1 MLQLPN
7 PRWMALS
14 LALIALATCVALVG
28 TSCGTAP
35 TPFLVTG
42 PGQSGNDPP
51 TLTILQPSTNITRG
65 QGEPFLIQ
73 WVDSDQDD
81 NALIDF
87 WLVNTQ
93 TAGAISL
100 VQGIQENDLTGPD
113 SFAVNTQLIPTGT
126 YNLLG
131 TISDGVNETVNVFAT
146 MDVGATAQRIVVTV
160 VGQGE
165 GPPTVPPALVV
176 TAPAVNLSVTQDDVL
191 VVTVQPPPGESFDP
205 DSGVALFLVLDV
217 NVDPNDDDPA
227 NPDESEIIVLAQRTL
242 AAETTV
248 EQVFQIVIDL
258 GTVPPRPGG
267 DPYFIRVTAYDG
279 TNPPVHRYASGT
291 INVVQLAAGTVDLF
305 DIGRTK
311 AGARFYGFNPAAN
324 LGSTVR
330 GVTDF
335 DADGVDDFIVVAQFG
350 NPRGAG
356 PVGEA
361 YLVYGQPGSRFGGSI
376 AANSISRTV
385 SGVVFEAPPE
395 RLFFGADVGSAGI
408 TDVNFIPDLSG
419 DGRPELIFGLPLVV
433 GAFDATDFDPA
444 DEDVIADEEI
454 FPFGCYPDL
463 LVNNCTDGGPN
474 RLCTLGRGGPADDA
488 YLTATGIGVI
498 VNSENR
504 DNDPL
509 QVQPPDPRLDST
521 AVTLELVGQETGWV
535 LDADGFNTAG
545 SIFVRAEDPDGDPGR
560 LAGARFAAGAYDFI
574 GDTNPF
580 SGRVFQGPRLGR
592 FGQTVSAMGDL
603 NQDGLPEIMIS
614 APRNEAYLQDLLAT
628 FGTASSHFFSTL
640 FTGSITVLPSGN
652 YAAEIW
658 RDDGDGSSVI
668 PNLDRQRHGPFGQC
682 TDPPGARHFDIPAES
697 FEVLAESPDDMLGGA
712 RDAGD
717 FNQDG
722 IADILC
728 GAYLNDGP
736 NRTDSGAVY
745 ILYGR
750 PITGSFDLADADDPV
765 LRPPMLRI
773 RGLTDGD
780 QIGWR
785 QGPAL
790 DVNGD
795 RLDDVVISSPRTDFG
810 GVMRTTCAVDFN
822 GDGTV
827 DDADLTFAGFFDC
840 QLDLAGSE
848 VFSDDACRA
857 FDYDNDRD
865 IDDDDRCVFCCLS
878 GECEPDEACTLGTDA
893 GDCCANIV
901 DNGFVAVVFGGV
913 FTDGDRDISQIAT
926 PDLPG
931 VVFYGNRA
939 LDRAGLDASS
949 AADFNQDGFGDI
961 LIAVPGET
969 RTDSAARERL
979 GVVYLI
985 FGGTH
990 LINTTW
996 NLSQVGTSALPGIVF
1011 LSPYVKGR
1019 PNEAPPTT
1027 VGLIGDINGDGFG
1040 DIAIGNPMADF
1051 IDLSFPQGPDAP
1063 GTDAA
1068 VGRRRNAGDAY
1079 VIYGNN
1085 FGSNRVNP

>member
-1 MLQLPN
+1 MLRLAN
-7 PRWMALS
+7 RKVMALS
-14 LALIALATCVALVG
+14 LGACTLGAFVAVVG

-42 PGQSGNDPP
+42 PGQFGNIPP
-51 TLTILQPSTNITRG
+51 TLNIDEPTTNITRG

-73 WVDSDQDD
+73 WVDTDPDD

-100 VQGIQENDLTGPD
+100 VQGIEENDLTGPD
-113 SFAVNTQLIPTGT
+113 SFAVNTQLIPTGS

-131 TISDGVNETVNVFAT
+131 TISDGVNPTVNVYAT
-146 MDVGATAQRIVVTV
+146 TQGGTTQQRVVITI

-191 VVTVQPPPGESFDP
+191 TVTVEPPPGESFDP
-205 DSGVALFLVLDV
+205 DSDVTLYLVLDV
-217 NVDPNDDDPA
+217 NVNPNDDDPS
-227 NPDESEIIVLAQRTL
+227 NPDPSQIIVLRQRSVAAGTTDAQTFDV
-242 AAETTV
+242 T
-248 EQVFQIVIDL
+248 IDL

-267 DPYFIRVTAYDG
+267 DPYYIRVTADDG
-279 TNPPVHRYASGT
+279 TNPRVHRYASGT

-311 AGARFYGFNPAAN
+311 AGARFYGFNPGAN

-335 DADGVDDFIVVAQFG
+335 DADGADDFVLVAQFG

-361 YLVYGQPGSRFGGSI
+361 YLVYGQANTRFGGSI
-376 AANSISRTV
+376 SANSVSKTV
-385 SGVVFEAPPE
+385 SGVIFEAPPA
-395 RLFFGADVGSAGI
+395 RFPPILGSDVSGI
-408 TDVNFIPDLSG
+408 TDVNFIPDLTG
-419 DGRPELIFGLPLVV
+419 DGRPELIFGLPLVL
-433 GAFDATDFDPA
+433 GAFEAMDFDPA
-444 DEDVIADEEI
+444 DEDVVDDPDVPS
-454 FPFGCYPDL
+454 PFGCYPDL
-463 LVNNCTDGGPN
+463 FVNNCTDGGDNPVCLL
-474 RLCTLGRGGPADDA
+474 RRPADNDA
-488 YLTATGIGVI
+488 YFTAMGMAAL

-509 QVQPPDPRLDST
+509 VIQPPDPRLDNTS
-521 AVTLELVGQETGWV
+521 VSLELAGQEAGWV
-535 LDADGFNTAG
+535 LGLGGISPTG
-545 SIFVRAEDPDGDPGR
+545 SIFARAEDPDGDANR
-560 LAGARFAAGAYDFI
+560 IAGARFAAGAYDWI
-574 GDTNPF
+574 DTF
-580 SGRVFQGPRLGR
+580 RVNRLNQPPRQGR

-603 NQDGLPEIMIS
+603 NQDGIAEIMIS
-614 APRNEAYLQDLLAT
+614 APRNQAHIVELSNAYGLTSTQLAS
-628 FGTASSHFFSTL
+628 TAYE
-640 FTGSITVLPSGN
+640 GSIS
-652 YAAEIW
+652 I
-658 RDDGDGSSVI
+658 I
-668 PNLDRQRHGPFGQC
+668 PGFDYNDESWQEQSNGTSTIPLLRHSAGGQC
-682 TDPPGARHFDIPAES
+682 TDPARGRGSFIPAES
-697 FEVLAESPDDMLGGA
+697 FEVFAEDINDMLGGA
-712 RDAGD
+712 RSPGD
-717 FNQDG
+717 FNRDG
-722 IADILC
+722 IDDILC

-736 NRTDSGAVY
+736 GRTDSGAVY

-750 PITGSFDLADADDPV
+750 PITGDFLLANADDPIF
-765 LRPPMLRI
+765 RPPMLRV

-785 QGPAL
+785 QEPAL

-810 GVMRTTCAVDFN
+810 GVTRTTCAGDFN
-822 GDGTV
+822 QDGTV
-827 DDADLTFAGFFDC
+827 DAADLTFASFFDC
-840 QLDLAGSE
+840 ELQTTGSE
-848 VFSDDACRA
+848 VFSDDACHV
-857 FDYDNDRD
+857 FDYDSDRD

-878 GECEPDEACTLGTDA
+878 AECEPDEACTFGTDA
-893 GDCCANIV
+893 GNCCANIV
-901 DNGFVAVVFGGV
+901 DNGFVAVIFGGV

-926 PDLPG
+926 ADLPG
-931 VVFYGNRA
+931 VVFYGNQA
-939 LDRAGLDASS
+939 LDRAGLDVSS
-949 AADFNQDGFGDI
+949 ASDFNQDGFGDI
-961 LIAVPGET
+961 LIAAPGET
-969 RTDSAARERL
+969 RTDSAGRQRL
-979 GVVYLI
+979 GVVYLV

-990 LINTTW
+990 LVNTTW

-1019 PNEAPPTT
+1019 PNEAPPTS
-1027 VGLIGDINGDGFG
+1027 VGLIGDINSDGFG
-1040 DIAIGNPMADF
+1040 DIAIGNPLADF

-1063 GTDAA
+1063 GTDAS
-1068 VGRRRNAGDAY
+1068 VGRRRDAGDAY